1 MADRGRI
8 VVVAAGF
15 ALWAGGRCVAAARFS
30 DIRRLR
36 AVRATGTA
44 GTAGTAPDAFALR
57 VELTDGSL
65 MELRDE
71 APGFEL
77 FLDRAATMLT
87 GLLPYAAWHSTLL
100 ADDTPV
106 DGVLLFERP
115 RGR

>member
-1 MADRGRI
+1 MADQGRI

-36 AVRATGTA
+36 AVRATSANPGA
-44 GTAGTAPDAFALR
+44 LALR
-57 VELTDGSL
+57 VELTDGSV

-77 FLDRAATMLT
+77 FLDRATTVLKGLVPFGTWSAT
-87 GLLPYAAWHSTLL
+87 L
-100 ADDTPV
+100 ADPSAPAE
-106 DGVLLFERP
+106 GVLVFEKP
-115 RGR
+115 RGW

>member
-1 MADRGRI
+1 MAADDRGRI

-36 AVRATGTA
+36 VTRPASA
-44 GTAGTAPDAFALR
+44 GPDHLALR

-71 APGFEL
+71 APGFDQ
-77 FLDRAATMLT
+77 FVDRARTSLKGMS
-87 GLLPYAAWHSTLL
+87 LPREWHAAL
-100 ADDTPV
+100 AS
-106 DGVLLFERP
+106 DGVPPDGALIFEKP
-115 RGR
+115 KGW

>member
-1 MADRGRI
+1 MTDQGRI

-36 AVRATGTA
+36 AVRPTSATPGA
-44 GTAGTAPDAFALR
+44 LALR

-71 APGFEL
+71 APGFDL
-77 FLDRAATMLT
+77 FLDRATTSLR
-87 GLLPYAAWHSTLL
+87 GLVPMSTWAEALRGDAAP
-100 ADDTPV
+100 A
-106 DGVLLFERP
+106 DGVLIFEKP
-115 RGR
+115 RGW